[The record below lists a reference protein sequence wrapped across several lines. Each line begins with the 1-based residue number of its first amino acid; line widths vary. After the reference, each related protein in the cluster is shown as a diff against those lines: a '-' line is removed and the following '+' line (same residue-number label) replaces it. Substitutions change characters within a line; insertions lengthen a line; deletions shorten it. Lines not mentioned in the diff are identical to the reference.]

1 MYRHGHRCPDSKKR
15 DGGVLGNE
23 RGCRRSECKAGHN
36 HPDHGGAF
44 PLPHPYFQTVVN
56 MTAQMPRF
64 VTGLMRT
71 IVMSACVSAS
81 AMAWAYEETTVSN
94 GGTVTGTVQ
103 FVGELPAP
111 ASFELRRY
119 PDRVYCGALSDGS
132 GYRLLREVSVGS
144 QQGLKDVIVT
154 IEGVEKGKAFEL
166 KETNLEANMCQLVPF
181 VSVVRENH
189 PLTVKNLDQVAHDLQ
204 IYEREREHIFIMFH
218 RPALTK
224 AGTSDTIRFT
234 GNRRGVTMQCGMH
247 PYMQGHGLAVE
258 NPYYAVTGMEGTFA
272 INDLP
277 AGTYRIKAWHPIL
290 GEKEQEVTVAENGT
304 SSLAFSFEGR

>member
-1 MYRHGHRCPDSKKR
+1 
-15 DGGVLGNE
+15 
-23 RGCRRSECKAGHN
+23 
-36 HPDHGGAF
+36 
-44 PLPHPYFQTVVN
+44 

-64 VTGLMRT
+64 VTSLMRT
-71 IVMSACVSAS
+71 IVMSACVSAP

-119 PDRVYCGALSDGS
+119 PDRAYCGALSDGS

-166 KETNLEANMCQLVPF
+166 KETNLEANICQFVPF

-218 RPALTK
+218 RPALTM